1 MSKARLSRTAA
12 VVIMTSALAW
22 NLPVQAQDDTE
33 GAVSVTVVSDAGAGE
48 TLERDR
54 ELLHP
59 GSEASPEVDE

>member
-1 MSKARLSRTAA
+1 
-12 VVIMTSALAW
+12 MTSALAW

-54 ELLHP
+54 EPLHP